1 VTKEQTP
8 ARQRDRQSQL
18 HELMVVMGVLLLAIT
33 AKLGHAILVLMG
45 V

>member
-8 ARQRDRQSQL
+8 AKQHEKQSQP
-18 HELMVVMGVLLLAIT
+18 HDLMVVMGVLLLAIT